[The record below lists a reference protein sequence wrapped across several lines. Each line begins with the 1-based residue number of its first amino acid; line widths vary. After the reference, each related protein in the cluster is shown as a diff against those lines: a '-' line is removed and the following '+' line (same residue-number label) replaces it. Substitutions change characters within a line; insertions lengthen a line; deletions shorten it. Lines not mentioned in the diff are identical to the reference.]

1 MARWGVDRPH
11 APRCTPHRPALPAA
25 LPPHG
30 QRRCATPAPAPPPPQ
45 VFKGIDTSTGDVVA
59 IKQISLNN
67 VSSDNLASV
76 MGEIELLKTLH
87 HKNIVKYVGSF
98 KTRSHLYIILEFMEN
113 GALSSVIKPN
123 RFGAFPESLAAV
135 YIAQVGGGVRMRA
148 CQACCRLLHVRPI
161 SSSSSGGSTSI
172 SSTSSRRLIQPEVAG
187 CVHGSAALRRA
198 ASCRAVCTCAGGSR
212 RLTASQGRGAV
223 GTHSRVLPPCAGA
236 ARPCVPARSGGGAP
250 RHQGSQHPDD

>member
-135 YIAQVGGGVRMRA
+135 YIAQVGGGGCA
-148 CQACCRLLHVRPI
+148 CGHA
-161 SSSSSGGSTSI
+161 
-172 SSTSSRRLIQPEVAG
+172 
-187 CVHGSAALRRA
+187 RRA
-198 ASCRAVCTCAGGSR
+198 AGCCTCARSAAAAVVAAP
-212 RLTASQGRGAV
+212 AS
-223 GTHSRVLPPCAGA
+223 A
-236 ARPCVPARSGGGAP
+236 APAAAA
-250 RHQGSQHPDD
+250 